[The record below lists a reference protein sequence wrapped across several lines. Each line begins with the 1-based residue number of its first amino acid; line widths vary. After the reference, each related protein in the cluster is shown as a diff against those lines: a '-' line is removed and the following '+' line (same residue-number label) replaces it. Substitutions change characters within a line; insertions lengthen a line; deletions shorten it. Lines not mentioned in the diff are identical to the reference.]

1 MWSRFLGAI
10 GGSYR
15 ITAPLSSLIVPQRRR
30 LSCTRVLN
38 QTRKEIAVPPP
49 NPGKIQDII
58 LGFRASRSVIAA
70 SDLGIFD
77 VLHDSDKPQTAEEV
91 AAKIMADSEAT
102 EQLMDLLVALEL
114 LEKSRNG
121 ESWLYANTEMAS
133 NYLTKYSPHSLVPS
147 LAFSKTVVYPLF
159 GHLESAVR
167 EGSDQ
172 WMRAL
177 GVSSEELWKAVYQ
190 TDEAKLTFLEYMHK
204 SSLHYCHAVSRAF
217 DLSNFGSFCDLGG
230 KSRMSLVIINFALL
244 RLSVLMNRLA
254 VSIKSRLQ
262 IADWV

>member
-1 MWSRFLGAI
+1 MWSRFLSAI
-10 GGSYR
+10 GHLYR
-15 ITAPLSSLIVPQRRR
+15 TTAPLNSLIVTQRRR
-30 LSCTRVLN
+30 LSCTRILN
-38 QTRKEIAVPPP
+38 RTIKEIAVPPP
-49 NPGKIQDII
+49 IPAKIQDII
-58 LGFRASRSVIAA
+58 LGFRASQCVIAA

-77 VLHDSDKPQTAEEV
+77 VLHNSDKPQKAEEV
-91 AAKIMADSEAT
+91 AAKIMANSEAT

-114 LEKSRNG
+114 LERSRNG
-121 ESWLYANTEMAS
+121 ESWFYTNTEMAS
-133 NYLTKYSPHSLVPS
+133 NYLTKYSPHSMVSS
-147 LAFSKTVVYPLF
+147 LAFSKTVIYPLF

-217 DLSNFGSFCDLGG
+217 DLSNFGSFCDVGG
-230 KSRMSLVIINFALL
+230 KSRTSPVIINFALL
-244 RLSVLMNRLA
+244 R
-254 VSIKSRLQ
+254 
-262 IADWV
+262 